1 MRTRRPLI
9 WCVPLIAGLASSLHG
24 QVPDIGDP
32 PAAPLLRPSLRNRVA
47 GNAPPSAAPPSAG
60 WYDTSTRT
68 AVRDSWNLT
77 FWPTITVPT
86 GWTGNVASNIPG
98 ATTQAFKDAVAARIN
113 WFRAM
118 AGVPPQIAI
127 SPVYSGKDQQ
137 AALMFSAN
145 RQISHSPPSNWLDY
159 SAEAAEAAANSNICY
174 GFFND
179 PGCVAAYIIDW
190 GSNNAEVGHRRWIL
204 YPQTMTMGTGDVPQ
218 SGPAANP
225 YPPANALWVFDG
237 LYGTARPATRAA
249 YVAWPPPGFVP
260 YQVVGPRWSFS
271 YPGADFTN
279 ASVSM
284 QRNGAAVPVRQE
296 QVVTGYGENTIV
308 WVPDNLDA
316 SAYSQPTAPAAD
328 TTSTVTLTNVL
339 INGAPQTFSYSVTVF
354 DPDTAPGSS
363 FQFQPPSVSIGSGG
377 SSGASSLFV
386 TPAGTTWTAASSAA
400 WLTLTSA
407 AIGTGSTSTS
417 WSATANSS
425 SYQRTATIK
434 AGTATFTVVQ
444 DGAPCAYA
452 FSAYSGTLPTSGG
465 SGSFTITSTPS
476 DCPFGSYSWNGT
488 IAVTSS
494 WAGTGVL
501 TVTYSAGV
509 NNTGSARSST
519 IHIAGS
525 NFLVTQSSSQQ
536 ASLTIVKTHGG
547 NFTQGQTGA
556 TYSLTVGNAAG
567 AGSTSGTVTVT
578 ENLPPGLTLVSM
590 SGTGWTCPGTAANNC
605 TRSDVLA
612 AGASYPAITVTV
624 NVMANAGS
632 PLLNSVTVSGGG
644 SSDSSAS
651 DSTVINPI
659 VPQALRFVPVTPC
672 RIADTR
678 NANGPFGGPNL
689 AAGISRDFNPVASAC
704 GIPANALAYSLNL
717 TVIPLAPLGYISIWP
732 ASQSQPVVSTLN
744 SFDGRIKANA
754 AIVPAGLNGAFTV
767 YATGPTHV
775 VVDINGYFV
784 PASGSQNL
792 AFYPVTPCRI
802 ADTRNPLGAFGAP
815 ALAGGV
821 PRTFPVSSSSCG
833 IPASAQAYAF
843 NMTVVPTGLLGYLS
857 TWPAGS
863 PQPLVSTLNA
873 LTGAITSNASIVPAG
888 VNGAISVYA
897 SDPTDLIIDI
907 NGYFA
912 PPATGSLDFYTVTP
926 CRLLDTRNVA
936 GPLGGPIMG
945 AGQSRSFPVPSSA
958 CGIPAAAKAYSLN
971 ATVVPPASL
980 SYLTLWG
987 SGGQPLVSTLNSL
1000 DGTVVANAA
1009 LVAAGA
1015 SGEVTAFTTNSSHLL
1030 LDINGYFR

>member
-1 MRTRRPLI
+1 MRTCRPLL
-9 WCVPLIAGLASSLHG
+9 WCVPLIAGLASSLKA
-24 QVPDIGDP
+24 QLPDIGDP
-32 PAAPLLRPSLRNRVA
+32 PAAPSLRQSLRKQA
-47 GNAPPSAAPPSAG
+47 AASAAPASAG
-60 WYDTSTRT
+60 WYDNSTRT

-86 GWTGNVASNIPG
+86 GWTGSVASNIPG
-98 ATTQAFKDAVAARIN
+98 TTTQAFKDAVAARIN

-127 SPVYSGKDQQ
+127 SPVYSAKDQQ

-145 RQISHSPPSNWLDY
+145 RQISHSPPANWVDY
-159 SAEAAEAAANSNICY
+159 TAEGAEAAANSNICY
-174 GFFND
+174 GFSND
-179 PGCVAAYIIDW
+179 PGCAAAYVIDS
-190 GSNNAEVGHRRWIL
+190 GSNNAAVGHRRWIL
-204 YPQTMTMGTGDVPQ
+204 YPQTLTMGTGDVPQ
-218 SGPAANP
+218 SGPAGNP

-249 YVAWPPPGFVP
+249 YVAWPPTGFVP

-271 YPGADFTN
+271 YPGADFTS

-316 SAYSQPTAPAAD
+316 SAYSQPTAPSAD

-339 INGAPQTFSYSVTVF
+339 INGTPQTFSYSVTVF

-363 FQFQPPSVSIGSGG
+363 FQFQPSSVSIGGG
-377 SSGASSLFV
+377 TNSGASSLFV
-386 TPAGTTWTAASSAA
+386 TPANTTWTAASTAA
-400 WLTLTSA
+400 WLTLTSSV
-407 AIGTGSTSTS
+407 IGTGSTSMS

-425 SYQRTATIK
+425 SYGRTGTIR

-444 DGAPCAYA
+444 DGAPCSYA
-452 FSAYSGTLPTSGG
+452 FSAYSGTLPASGG
-465 SGSFTITSTPS
+465 SGSFTITSTPG
-476 DCPFGSYSWNGT
+476 DCPFGSYSWNGA

-509 NNTGSARSST
+509 NNTSSARSST

-525 NFLVTQSSSQQ
+525 DFSVTQLSSQ
-536 ASLTIVKTHGG
+536 
-547 NFTQGQTGA
+547 
-556 TYSLTVGNAAG
+556 
-567 AGSTSGTVTVT
+567 
-578 ENLPPGLTLVSM
+578 
-590 SGTGWTCPGTAANNC
+590 
-605 TRSDVLA
+605 
-612 AGASYPAITVTV
+612 
-624 NVMANAGS
+624 
-632 PLLNSVTVSGGG
+632 
-644 SSDSSAS
+644 
-651 DSTVINPI
+651 
-659 VPQALRFVPVTPC
+659 QALRFVPLTPC

-678 NANGPFGGPNL
+678 TANGPFGGPNL
-689 AAGISRDFNPVASAC
+689 AAGVSRDFNPAASSC

-717 TVIPLAPLGYISIWP
+717 TVIPLTPLGYISIWP
-732 ASQSQPVVSTLN
+732 AGQPQPVVSTLN

-754 AIVPAGLNGAFTV
+754 AIVPAGPNGAFTL
-767 YATGPTHV
+767 YATDPTHV
-775 VVDINGYFV
+775 AIDINGYFV

-792 AFYPVTPCRI
+792 AFYPVTPCRV
-802 ADTRNPLGAFGAP
+802 ADTRNPTGTFGAP

-821 PRTFPVSSSSCG
+821 SRTFPVPSSSCG

-857 TWPAGS
+857 NWPAGS
-863 PQPLVSTLNA
+863 PQPVVSTLNA

-897 SDPTDLIIDI
+897 SDTTNLIIDI

-912 PPATGSLDFYTVTP
+912 PPGTGSLDFYTATP
-926 CRLLDTRNVA
+926 CRVLDTRIAA
-936 GPLGGPIMG
+936 GALGGPIMG
-945 AGQSRSFPVPSSA
+945 AGQSRSFVVPSSS

-971 ATVVPPASL
+971 ATVVPPAPL

-987 SGGQPLVSTLNSL
+987 SGGQPLCVNPQLPRRNRRGERSSGACRDQRRSHGIHHEPESPASRYQRVFPLTAL
-1000 DGTVVANAA
+1000 D
-1009 LVAAGA
+1009 
-1015 SGEVTAFTTNSSHLL
+1015 SRHPTA
-1030 LDINGYFR
+1030 

>member
-1 MRTRRPLI
+1 MRTCRSLI
-9 WCVPLIAGLASSLHG
+9 WCVPLIVGLASSLHG

-32 PAAPLLRPSLRNRVA
+32 PTASPLRPSLLKRLS
-47 GNAPPSAAPPSAG
+47 GNAPASAAPASAS

-68 AVRDSWNLT
+68 AVRDFWNLT

-86 GWTGNVASNIPG
+86 GWTGNVDSNIPG
-98 ATTQAFKDAVAARIN
+98 TTTQAFKDAVAARIN

-127 SPVYSGKDQQ
+127 SPVYSAKDQQ

-145 RQISHSPPSNWLDY
+145 RQISHNPPSSWVDY
-159 SAEAAEAAANSNICY
+159 SAEGAEAAANSNICY
-174 GFFND
+174 GYSND
-179 PGCVAAYIIDW
+179 PGCVAAYIGDS
-190 GSNNAEVGHRRWIL
+190 GSNNAAAGHRRWIL
-204 YPQTMTMGTGDVPQ
+204 YPQTLTMGTGDVPQ
-218 SGPAANP
+218 SGPAANS

-260 YQVVGPRWSFS
+260 YQVVAPRWSFS

-316 SAYSQPTAPAAD
+316 SAYFQPTAPAVD
-328 TTSTVTLTNVL
+328 TTSTVTLANVL

-363 FQFQPPSVSIGSGG
+363 FQFQPPAASIGSGG

-407 AIGTGSTSTS
+407 ASGTGSTSTS
-417 WSATANSS
+417 WSAAANSS
-425 SYQRTATIK
+425 SYQRTATIRG
-434 AGTATFTVVQ
+434 GTATFTVVQ
-444 DGAPCAYA
+444 DGAPCSYA
-452 FSAYSGTLPTSGG
+452 FSAYSGTLPAAGG
-465 SGSFTITSTPS
+465 SGSFTITFTPS
-476 DCPFGSYSWNGT
+476 DCSLGSYSWNGT

-494 WAGTGVL
+494 WAATGVL
-501 TVTYSAGV
+501 TVNYSAGA

-519 IHIAGS
+519 IQIAGS
-525 NFLVTQSSSQQ
+525 NFSVTQPSSQQ
-536 ASLTIVKTHGG
+536 ASLEIAKAHAG

-556 TYSLTVGNAAG
+556 TYSVTVGNAAG

-578 ENLPPGLTLVSM
+578 ETVPAGMTLVSM

-605 TRSDVLA
+605 TRSDALNG
-612 AGASYPAITVTV
+612 GATYPAIAVTV
-624 NVMANAGS
+624 NLTANATS
-632 PLLNSVTVSGGG
+632 PQVNSVSVSGGG
-644 SSDSSAS
+644 SATATAT
-651 DSTVINPI
+651 DSTTIAI
-659 VPQALRFVPVTPC
+659 AGSALRFVPVTPC

-678 NANGPFGGPNL
+678 NPTGPFGGPSL
-689 AAGISRDFNPVASAC
+689 AAITSRDFSIPAGPC
-704 GIPANALAYSLNL
+704 GIPANAVAYSLNL
-717 TVIPLAPLGYISIWP
+717 TVVPLGPLGYLTVWP
-732 ASQSQPVVSTLN
+732 AGQSQPIVSTLN
-744 SFDGRIKANA
+744 SGDGRIKANA
-754 AIVPAGLNGAFTV
+754 AIVPAGMNGAVTV
-767 YATGPTHV
+767 YATDPTHV
-775 VVDINGYFV
+775 IVDIDGYFV

-802 ADTRNPLGAFGAP
+802 ADTRNPTGTFGAP
-815 ALAGGV
+815 ALAAGV
-821 PRTFPVSSSSCG
+821 PRTFPVPSSNCG
-833 IPASAQAYAF
+833 IPASAQAYAL
-843 NMTVVPTGLLGYLS
+843 NMTVVPTAPVGYLT

-863 PQPLVSTLNA
+863 PQPVVSTLNDP
-873 LTGAITSNASIVPAG
+873 TGTVTSNAAIVPAG
-888 VNGAISVYA
+888 VNGAIAVYVTN
-897 SDPTDLIIDI
+897 PTDLIIDI

-912 PPATGSLDFYTVTP
+912 PPGSGSLDFYTATP
-926 CRLLDTRNVA
+926 CRVLDTRNAV

-945 AGQSRSFPVPSSA
+945 ATETRSFPVPSSA
-958 CGIPAAAKAYSLN
+958 CNIPGTAKAFSLN
-971 ATVVPPASL
+971 ATVVPSAAL
-980 SYLTLWG
+980 GYLTLWG
-987 SGGQPLVSTLNSL
+987 SGSIPIVSTLNSF
-1000 DGTVVANAA
+1000 DGTIVANAA
-1009 LVAAGA
+1009 LVPAGA
-1015 SGEVTAFTTNSSHLL
+1015 NGVVTAFTTNASHLI
-1030 LDINGYFR
+1030 LDISGYFK